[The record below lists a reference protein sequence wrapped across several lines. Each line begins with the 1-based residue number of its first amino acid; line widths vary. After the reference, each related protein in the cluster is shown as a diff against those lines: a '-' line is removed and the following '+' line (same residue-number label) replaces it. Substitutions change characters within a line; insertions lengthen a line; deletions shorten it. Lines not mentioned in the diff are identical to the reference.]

1 MKERMVYSANKPFLM
16 SFIEEQLGRPIDV
29 RLEAEMPSEISFR
42 DVDNIIHPPT
52 LNTTTF
58 ARPKAPRRK

>member
-1 MKERMVYSANKPFLM
+1 MVYSANKPFLM
-16 SFIEEQLGRPIDV
+16 NFIEEQLGRPIDV

-42 DVDNIIHPPT
+42 DVDNIIHPPPT